1 MLGNYFGFFH
11 GVLTDLWI
19 SRGFGGRGRWR
30 GGSGEFSVGN
40 GAGQRAPLKPKPGL
54 NGPPG
59 QMTPSWYLNH
69 SASPNVAA
77 DDALKFYAI
86 RDIRA
91 EEELTADYG
100 SYSENESE
108 SEMS

>member
-1 MLGNYFGFFH
+1 
-11 GVLTDLWI
+11 
-19 SRGFGGRGRWR
+19 
-30 GGSGEFSVGN
+30 
-40 GAGQRAPLKPKPGL
+40 
-54 NGPPG
+54 
-59 QMTPSWYLNH
+59 MTPSWYLNH